1 MAVASRG
8 GETQLLAYEERGARS
23 SRTRLGVSFFILA
36 VPDRKERGMYA
47 VVVRVSIG
55 DRERAEQGLREQVIP
70 MVRQAPGF
78 VAGYW
83 TRSESGNDGLSMIL
97 LESEDAARPAR

>member
-1 MAVASRG
+1 
-8 GETQLLAYEERGARS
+8 
-23 SRTRLGVSFFILA
+23 
-36 VPDRKERGMYA
+36 MYA

-83 TRSESGNDGLSMIL
+83 TRGESGNDGLSMIL
-97 LESEDAARPAR
+97 LESEDAARQAAERLQSGGGVVPETVTLESVEVREVVEHA

>member
-1 MAVASRG
+1 
-8 GETQLLAYEERGARS
+8 
-23 SRTRLGVSFFILA
+23 
-36 VPDRKERGMYA
+36 MYA

-70 MVRQAPGF
+70 RVRQAPGF

-83 TRSESGNDGLSMIL
+83 TRSESGNDGLSMII
-97 LESEDAARPAR
+97 LESEDAARQAAERVQSDGGLAETVTLESVEVREVVEHA

>member
-1 MAVASRG
+1 
-8 GETQLLAYEERGARS
+8 
-23 SRTRLGVSFFILA
+23 
-36 VPDRKERGMYA
+36 MYA

-70 MVRQAPGF
+70 RVRQAPGF

-97 LESEDAARPAR
+97 LESEDAARQAAERVRSDGGLAETVTLESVEVREVVEHA